1 MTILQ
6 IRKLALVLR
15 LIDEGNRYE
24 VATQSHPDTWFPPAS
39 ALQWYIDAN
48 WLIRVSG
55 IIYDPRAPQPVNDAL
70 AQGEE
75 VSAPSA
81 GLCPNPECG
90 SANTYSF
97 LNGTRGF
104 CRDCTLDFKLNPTT
118 P

>member
-55 IIYDPRAPQPVNDAL
+55 IIYDPRAPQPVNDTLAQGICDICGSNGKLTEVKQHGIAGLMVCEKCDRPNDAL
-70 AQGEE
+70 AQGKE
-75 VSAPSA
+75 
-81 GLCPNPECG
+81 G
-90 SANTYSF
+90 
-97 LNGTRGF
+97 R
-104 CRDCTLDFKLNPTT
+104 
-118 P
+118 